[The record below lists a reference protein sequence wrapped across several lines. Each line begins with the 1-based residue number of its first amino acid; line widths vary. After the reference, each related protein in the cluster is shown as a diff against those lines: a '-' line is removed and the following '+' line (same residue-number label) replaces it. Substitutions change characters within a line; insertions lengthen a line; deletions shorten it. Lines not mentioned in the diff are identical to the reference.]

1 MSAASKLFA
10 AVSGTA
16 LLLAVAYAMSAQGSV
31 PITLLVALASAAA
44 VAVVVTTAV
53 GGRDLAPAVPLDAP
67 PPESRSITAG
77 APARPSMWPPVVAAG
92 IGLVAVGAAVGMGW
106 LVAGLVVAL
115 AGTAG
120 WYGRTWRE
128 HPSWTP
134 RVSERVQNRLV
145 LPAGLFWA
153 ILLCVAVV
161 AIAVSRILL
170 AVPEKASVAVA
181 LGMAV
186 ILLVAFFVIASQSRT
201 RRSVV
206 ATLVENKALALGGA
220 GLASGLKGER
230 SYDLVAP
237 PPSAQLLVAHN
248 TAFAQTQLN

>member
-53 GGRDLAPAVPLDAP
+53 GGRDLAPAGPLDAP

-106 LVAGLVVAL
+106 LVATLVVV
-115 AGTAG
+115 T
-120 WYGRTWRE
+120 
-128 HPSWTP
+128 
-134 RVSERVQNRLV
+134 
-145 LPAGLFWA
+145 
-153 ILLCVAVV
+153 
-161 AIAVSRILL
+161 
-170 AVPEKASVAVA
+170 
-181 LGMAV
+181 
-186 ILLVAFFVIASQSRT
+186 
-201 RRSVV
+201 
-206 ATLVENKALALGGA
+206 ALALGGA